1 MSKIPLIVVVGP
13 TASGK
18 TALAIDI
25 ANYVGGE
32 IVSAD
37 SMQIYKYMDI
47 GSAKPT
53 AEEMSQAVHH
63 LIGFLEP
70 DDEFSVADYTELA
83 HKTIADITSRGKI
96 AVMAGGTGLYI
107 NSVVNDVTFGEIDT
121 DYELREKLQKTAEE
135 KGSEYLLD
143 MLAEFDKES
152 AERLH
157 PNNVRRIIRAI
168 EFYKTTGKPIS
179 KHQEETKRVESRY
192 NPLMICIDWDR
203 DVLYDRINRRVD
215 IMIKSGLL
223 EEVKG
228 LMDMGYTKELNSMK
242 GIGYKEIMD
251 YYDGKM
257 SLEDAVELIKQSSR
271 RYAKRQLTWFRRDDR
286 IHYVSSKNPFEES
299 KKLIDEFLKGKIS
312 NLKEVRLHLF
322 LCFIF
327 CILNLNL
334 LFRGQFFLFLT
345 RFCLGCVYLFHFPMM
360 NAVCFSLTAEYVF
373 VFHVSSFDILRT

>member
-135 KGSEYLLD
+135 K
-143 MLAEFDKES
+143 S

-299 KKLIDEFLKGKIS
+299 KKLIDEFLK
-312 NLKEVRLHLF
+312 
-322 LCFIF
+322 
-327 CILNLNL
+327 
-334 LFRGQFFLFLT
+334 
-345 RFCLGCVYLFHFPMM
+345 
-360 NAVCFSLTAEYVF
+360 
-373 VFHVSSFDILRT
+373 

>member
-203 DVLYDRINRRVD
+203 DVLFDTAIA
-215 IMIKSGLL
+215 ILA
-223 EEVKG
+223 G
-228 LMDMGYTKELNSMK
+228 LMIVPAVFAFSGGDQSALGKGPSLMFVTLPKVFESMGMATV
-242 GIGYKEIMD
+242 IGSVFFILVLLAALTSSISIM
-251 YYDGKM
+251 
-257 SLEDAVELIKQSSR
+257 ETIVSSR
-271 RYAKRQLTWFRRDDR
+271 VKY
-286 IHYVSSKNPFEES
+286 I
-299 KKLIDEFLKGKIS
+299 
-312 NLKEVRLHLF
+312 
-322 LCFIF
+322 
-327 CILNLNL
+327 
-334 LFRGQFFLFLT
+334 
-345 RFCLGCVYLFHFPMM
+345 
-360 NAVCFSLTAEYVF
+360 
-373 VFHVSSFDILRT
+373 